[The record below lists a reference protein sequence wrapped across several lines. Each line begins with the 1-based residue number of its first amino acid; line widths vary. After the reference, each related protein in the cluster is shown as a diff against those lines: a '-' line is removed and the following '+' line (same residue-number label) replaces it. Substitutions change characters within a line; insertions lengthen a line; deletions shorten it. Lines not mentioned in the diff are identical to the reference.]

1 MNARLKEQH
10 HLDALLSGLEN
21 EILKLDDSEILTEEA
36 NSFAHIEDIRA
47 LVNSN
52 IRTFLSMDDS
62 SSTSSAADVSLEDF
76 EKRQSE
82 SASRVVPND
91 PKERRKLLEILVASR
106 INLPQQVRMAFSANN
121 KPTEPEVDAM
131 IVRLIRLGILKNDD
145 TDD

>member
-21 EILKLDDSEILTEEA
+21 EILKLDDSEILSEEA

-52 IRTFLSMDDS
+52 IRKYLGIEDS
-62 SSTSSAADVSLEDF
+62 SSTPPTEDVSSDF
-76 EKRQSE
+76 EKKHLKSL
-82 SASRVVPND
+82 VVPNN
-91 PKERRKLLEILVASR
+91 PKERRKLLETLVSSQT
-106 INLPQQVRMAFSANN
+106 NMPLQFRMAFSANN